1 MELPMPGIDTMDEQ
15 SLVNKLIDYLRLK
28 TYVVIFDDVWKI
40 EFWEGIKH
48 ALLDNNKGGR
58 IMITTRNK
66 EVASF
71 CKKFSH
77 VHVFELQPLTPD
89 EAWELFCKRAFQFEF
104 GGHCPQYCRDCLRT
118 LLRSAKAYH
127 LQLLL

>member
-1 MELPMPGIDTMDEQ
+1 MELPMLEIDTMDEQ
-15 SLVNKLIDYLRLK
+15 SL
-28 TYVVIFDDVWKI
+28 
-40 EFWEGIKH
+40 GIKH

-58 IMITTRNK
+58 IMITTRNR

-89 EAWELFCKRAFQFEF
+89 EAWELFCKRVFQFEF
-104 GGHCPQYCRDCLRT
+104 GGHCPPILEKLSQDIVE
-118 LLRSAKAYH
+118 K
-127 LQLLL
+127 